1 VLIFRFF
8 FVILH
13 AMELSRH
20 IEILLLDNDCVIVPG
35 LGGFMAHYIP
45 SEYVKDEKLFLP
57 PQRTLG
63 FNPQLQLN
71 DSLLAQS
78 YVEAYDISY
87 PEAVNRLYA
96 EVEEVKQ
103 TLSIEGRYEFHGVGV
118 LKYTSED
125 KYEFEPCTAG
135 ILTPSLYALGTFG
148 ADIINEVPASVTLP
162 VSGGYVEEEQTEEPK
177 TLDIAI
183 VRNVLMAAMLLLL
196 FAFAAMP
203 VGIGSND
210 VQQCSVIDTHAVTSL
225 VKKGLVADTLAIAEV
240 AEVADT
246 IPQAK
251 EAETVQINV
260 EEQTAS
266 PANGGFTIVL
276 ASKVSK
282 AGAEEFVKELNK
294 AGYDSAYVFEK
305 GSMRKVVLGN
315 FSSESEAARA
325 LSNYRKVYRW
335 FAEAWVSEI

>member
-1 VLIFRFF
+1 MVYFIQFF

-45 SEYVKDEKLFLP
+45 AQYAKEEKTFLP

-63 FNPQLQLN
+63 FNSQLQLN

-87 PEAVNRLYA
+87 PEAVNRLA
-96 EVEEVKQ
+96 SEVEEVKQ
-103 TLSIEGRYEFHGVGV
+103 RLSIEGKFEFYGIGT
-118 LKYTSED
+118 LKYTSEE
-125 KYEFEPCTAG
+125 KYDFEPCSAG
-135 ILTPSLYALGTFG
+135 ILTPSLYALSAFD
-148 ADIINEVPASVTLP
+148 ADIVNEEPATVTIP
-162 VSGGYVEEEQTEEPK
+162 VTGVYAEEESSK
-177 TLDIAI
+177 ARMVDITV

-196 FAFAAMP
+196 FVFAVIP
-203 VGIGSND
+203 VGIGSGD
-210 VQQCSVIDTHAVTSL
+210 VQQCSVIDTDVVTSL
-225 VKKGLVADTLAIAEV
+225 MKNDTVADTVAIAEV
-240 AEVADT
+240 PEVADSAAVT
-246 IPQAK
+246 REVEVVHVAK
-251 EAETVQINV
+251 PEEVAKTVY
-260 EEQTAS
+260 
-266 PANGGFTIVL
+266 TIVL

-282 AGAEEFVKELNK
+282 TGAEEFVSELNK

-315 FSSESEAARA
+315 FSTEAEAAKA
-325 LSNYRKVYRW
+325 LQNYRKAYRW
-335 FAEAWVSEI
+335 FAEAWVLEI

>member
-1 VLIFRFF
+1 MLSFRNF
-8 FVILH
+8 FVILQS
-13 AMELSRH
+13 MELSRH

-35 LGGFMAHYIP
+35 LGGFTAHYIP
-45 SEYVKDEKLFLP
+45 SEYIVEEKLFLP

-87 PEAVNRLYA
+87 PEAMHMLA
-96 EVEEVKQ
+96 SEVEEIKQ
-103 TLSIEGRYEFHGVGV
+103 TLFIDGKFCFHGIGT
-118 LKYTSED
+118 LKYTSEER
-125 KYEFEPCTAG
+125 YEFEPCSAG
-135 ILTPSLYALGTFG
+135 ILTPSLYALGTFN
-148 ADIINEVPASVTLP
+148 ATVINEVPAINMPLSGSYVNEELP
-162 VSGGYVEEEQTEEPK
+162 KAKVVNITV
-177 TLDIAI
+177 
-183 VRNVLMAAMLLLL
+183 VRNVLMAAMMLLL
-196 FAFAAMP
+196 FVLATIPA
-203 VGIGSND
+203 GTGSND
-210 VQQCSVIDTHAVTSL
+210 VQQCSVIDTHTVTSL

-240 AEVADT
+240 AEAADT
-246 IPQAK
+246 VPQAK
-251 EAETVQINV
+251 EAETVLINA

-325 LSNYRKVYRW
+325 LSNYRKAYRW

>member
-1 VLIFRFF
+1 MLSFRNF
-8 FVILH
+8 FVILQS
-13 AMELSRH
+13 MELSRH

-35 LGGFMAHYIP
+35 LGGFTAHYIP
-45 SEYVKDEKLFLP
+45 SEYIVEEKLFLP

-87 PEAVNRLYA
+87 PEAMHMLA
-96 EVEEVKQ
+96 SEVEEIKQ
-103 TLSIEGRYEFHGVGV
+103 TLFIDGKFCFHGIGT
-118 LKYTSED
+118 LKYTSEER
-125 KYEFEPCTAG
+125 YEFEPCSAG
-135 ILTPSLYALGTFG
+135 ILTPSLYALGTFN
-148 ADIINEVPASVTLP
+148 ATVINEVPAINMPLSGSYVNEELP
-162 VSGGYVEEEQTEEPK
+162 KAKVVNITV
-177 TLDIAI
+177 
-183 VRNVLMAAMLLLL
+183 VRNVLMAAMMLLL
-196 FAFAAMP
+196 FVLATIPA
-203 VGIGSND
+203 GTGSND
-210 VQQCSVIDTHAVTSL
+210 VQQCSVIDTHTVTSL
-225 VKKGLVADTLAIAEV
+225 VKKGLVADTIAIAEV
-240 AEVADT
+240 AEAADT
-246 IPQAK
+246 VPQAK
-251 EAETVQINV
+251 EAETVLINA

-325 LSNYRKVYRW
+325 LSNYRKAYRW

>member
-1 VLIFRFF
+1 
-8 FVILH
+8 
-13 AMELSRH
+13 MELSRH

-35 LGGFMAHYIP
+35 LGGFTAHYIP
-45 SEYVKDEKLFLP
+45 SEYIVEEKLFLP

-87 PEAVNRLYA
+87 PEAMHMLA
-96 EVEEVKQ
+96 SEVEEIKQ
-103 TLSIEGRYEFHGVGV
+103 TLFIDGKFCFHGIGT
-118 LKYTSED
+118 LKYTSEER
-125 KYEFEPCTAG
+125 YEFEPCSAG
-135 ILTPSLYALGTFG
+135 ILTPSLYALGTFN
-148 ADIINEVPASVTLP
+148 ATVINEVPAINMPLSGSYVNEELP
-162 VSGGYVEEEQTEEPK
+162 KAKVVNITV
-177 TLDIAI
+177 
-183 VRNVLMAAMLLLL
+183 VRNVLMAAMMLLL
-196 FAFAAMP
+196 FVLATIPA
-203 VGIGSND
+203 GTGSND
-210 VQQCSVIDTHAVTSL
+210 VQQCSVIDTHTVTSL

-240 AEVADT
+240 AEAADT
-246 IPQAK
+246 VPQAK
-251 EAETVQINV
+251 EAETVLINA

-325 LSNYRKVYRW
+325 LSNYRKAYRW